1 MLAAGVVVVVH
12 GVFVADQGVRVA
24 VCHCVVAGESLDLA
38 VLAALARDIG
48 DEDLVREIEV
58 SVDMFVVDGDGRVF
72 LGERVDW
79 PVQGLWCFGGR
90 ILPRETFRQ
99 TVSRN
104 LKREIDVEVVDSTR

>member
-1 MLAAGVVVVVH
+1 MNKDVLFPNEMRDDLSTPKPIPQQSGMSEQAY
-12 GVFVADQGVRVA
+12 ADA
-24 VCHCVVAGESLDLA
+24 LDNI
-38 VLAALARDIG
+38 VK
-48 DEDLVREIEV
+48 V
-58 SVDMFVVDGDGRVF
+58 SVDTFVVDGDGHVF

-90 ILPRETFRQ
+90 MLPRETFRQ